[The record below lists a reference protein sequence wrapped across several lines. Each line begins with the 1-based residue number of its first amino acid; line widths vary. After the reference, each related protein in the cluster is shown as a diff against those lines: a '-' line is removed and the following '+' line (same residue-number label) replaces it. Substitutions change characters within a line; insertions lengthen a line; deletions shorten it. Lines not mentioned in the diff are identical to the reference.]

1 MTHPRGHRRTHR
13 PRSGVTWG
21 AAAAG
26 VLLTL
31 GALQH
36 SAQADPAPPSP
47 DTALVEA
54 VQRDLGLTRQE
65 AAERLA
71 DEAAAQRTATALR
84 GELGDRLAGVWFDA
98 GSGTLAAAVTSG
110 AGAGEGRAAG
120 ARPPGGA
127 PSGPEL
133 AAVAD
138 EITRLVGNG
147 KDGVRSW
154 GVDVRDNRVRVAVAE
169 QADPGFLK
177 ALKVF
182 GDRVHVETGA
192 DTPRQQGG
200 EVAGGEKWVPGS
212 ESPCSIGFSV
222 TRAGGA
228 KAFVTAG
235 HCTNDVNQAAY
246 GKDGTRVGTSN
257 KGGTGSYNNREGDFG
272 IVDVD
277 QSAWT
282 LSSRVEGYSQS
293 DVTLTGSQDATV
305 GTLVCRSGQTSQ
317 YRCGEVTQVNQSVDY
332 GNVVIDG
339 LSYTDACSAGGD
351 SGGSYVTASGGKAVG
366 IHSGGGSNT
375 CGSSG
380 ETFTIF
386 QPVNEAL
393 SKFSATLV
401 TGAPQPGEVTVAA
414 VSDQH
419 TAVGQRAE
427 VANSAEGGTAPYT
440 WSAGGLPAGF
450 AIDASSGTISG
461 AASTEGTSNV
471 TVTATDS
478 AGRTGSTRFTWRVGD
493 NGGGTLSLQNP
504 GSQTAYIG
512 KAVDLRLVASGGSGA
527 RTFAAVGL
535 PAGVSID
542 RASGRITGSPT
553 KWGST
558 TSRIT
563 VTDGAGKTASTD
575 VSWFI
580 FY

>member
-1 MTHPRGHRRTHR
+1 MSPRPRHRRTGR
-13 PRSGVTWG
+13 PRTATTWG

-36 SAQADPAPPSP
+36 SAQAAPTPAGPDP
-47 DTALVEA
+47 ALVEA
-54 VQRDLGLTRQE
+54 VQHDLGVTGKQAR
-65 AAERLA
+65 ERLA
-71 DEAAAQRTATALR
+71 DEATADRTATALR
-84 GELGDRLAGVWFDA
+84 AALGDRLAGLWFDA
-98 GSGTLAAAVTSG
+98 DTGKLAAAVTG
-110 AGAGEGRAAG
+110 AADAAEVRAAG
-120 ARPPGGA
+120 AEPHRVA
-127 PSGPEL
+127 HSAAEL
-133 AAVAD
+133 DAVAD
-138 EITRLVGNG
+138 QIARLVGNG
-147 KDGVRSW
+147 KEGVHSW
-154 GVDVRDNRVRVAVAE
+154 GVDVRANQVRVDVAKG
-169 QADPGFLK
+169 ADARFLK
-177 ALKVF
+177 TLKVF
-182 GDRVHVETGA
+182 GDRVHVETGV

-222 TRAGGA
+222 TRADTS

-235 HCTNDVNQAAY
+235 HCTNDADQPAY
-246 GKDGTRVGTSN
+246 GKDGTRLGTSN
-257 KGGTGSYNNREGDFG
+257 KGGTGSYNNRQGDFG

-277 QSAWT
+277 QAGWT
-282 LSSRVEGYSQS
+282 LSNRVEGYTQT

-305 GTLVCRSGQTSQ
+305 GTLVCRSGQSSQ

-393 SKFSATLV
+393 STFSATLV
-401 TGAPQPGEVTVAA
+401 TGAPQPGTVTVAA

-419 TAVGQRAE
+419 TAVGQQAE
-427 VANSAEGGTAPYT
+427 VANRAEGGTAPYT
-440 WSAGGLPAGF
+440 WSAGGLPAGLT
-450 AIDASSGTISG
+450 IDKSTGTISG
-461 AASTEGTSNV
+461 AASAEGTSTV

-478 AGRTGSTRFTWRVGD
+478 GGKSGSTSFSWTVGD
-493 NGGGTLSLQNP
+493 TDGGTLSLQNP
-504 GSQTAYIG
+504 GSQTVYIG
-512 KAVDLRLVASGGSGA
+512 KPVDLRLVASGGNGT
-527 RTFAAVGL
+527 RGFAAVGL

-542 RASGRITGSPT
+542 RSSGRITGSPT

-563 VTDGAGKTASTD
+563 VTDTAGGSASVD
-575 VSWFI
+575 VTWFV
-580 FY
+580 FF